1 MDTNSG
7 EDRNSQNKESNGQ
20 DRNNKKVWP
29 FSSQETFV
37 GVVAVLIIVCWVGLP
52 IWSATQFIRNGSTS
66 TADTWTPLLS
76 VFVALTTLTV
86 SAIFLFMTFRID
98 RGAKFEARAEAK
110 EAVEKIAEEATKE
123 AAEES
128 ARKVTAKAR
137 EATAKA
143 REATAKAREAI
154 TEVKKEV
161 EEKARET
168 ITEIKKEV
176 EQKAAEATEK
186 IENKVKKVDG
196 DQNEALKR
204 INELTDENIR
214 KRIEA
219 GLQNRDID
227 ILESI
232 IKQAEEE
239 MRKQRTHSD
248 NDSRDGWG
256 WLRRCRKWLRGH
268 IRRNDENR

>member
-7 EDRNSQNKESNGQ
+7 EARNSQNKESNEQGRK
-20 DRNNKKVWP
+20 DKEVRP
-29 FSSQETFV
+29 FPLQETIV
-37 GVVAVLIIVCWVGLP
+37 GIVAALIVVCWVGLP
-52 IWSATQFIRNGSTS
+52 IWSATQFIRSGSTS
-66 TADTWTPLLS
+66 TSDAWTPLLS
-76 VFVALTTLTV
+76 VFVALTTMTV

-98 RGAKFEARAEAK
+98 RGAKSEARLVAK
-110 EAVEKIAEEATKE
+110 KAAKKVVEKIAKE
-123 AAEES
+123 AE
-128 ARKVTAKAR
+128 RKVTRVTEKA
-137 EATAKA
+137 EGAITKIQN
-143 REATAKAREAI
+143 EVKEKTTEAI
-154 TEVKKEV
+154 TGIEKEV
-161 EEKARET
+161 G
-168 ITEIKKEV
+168 
-176 EQKAAEATEK
+176 QKAVEATEK

-214 KRIEA
+214 KRIET

-239 MRKQRTHSD
+239 MRKQRSHSD
-248 NDSRDGWG
+248 NNPRDGWD
-256 WLRRCRKWLRGH
+256 WLRRCWKWLRGY